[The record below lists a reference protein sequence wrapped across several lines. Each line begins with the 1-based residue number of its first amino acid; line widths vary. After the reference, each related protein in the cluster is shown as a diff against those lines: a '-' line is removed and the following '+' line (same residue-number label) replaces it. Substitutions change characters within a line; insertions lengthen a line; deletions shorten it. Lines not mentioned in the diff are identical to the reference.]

1 MDTKPSA
8 MDMSKP
14 DLNDVD
20 YDAYLANDRTLADPE
35 VIDVERNGEVRL
47 RIINAGA
54 STNFTIDLGAVEG
67 TLVAVDGNPIVPLKA
82 RQFPLAVA
90 QRADIIVR
98 MPADGSAVPVLARG
112 EGPRLQTGIVLRPPG
127 AAVAKIP
134 SEGAAAAPVVG
145 LDTGA
150 AAPRDPAPAGAAGR
164 PFGPG
169 RSDRHDDGLYLGHAG
184 PRPGRRAGDGRAA
197 ANASNW
203 SCATSR

>member
-1 MDTKPSA
+1 MQEVVIFLEDFSWTNSQTLFDNLRKPKSGGMGMKASA

-82 RQFPLAVA
+82 RQFPLAS
-90 QRADIIVR
+90 
-98 MPADGSAVPVLARG
+98 PSAPTSCCG
-112 EGPRLQTGIVLRPPG
+112 CPP
-127 AAVAKIP
+127 
-134 SEGAAAAPVVG
+134 
-145 LDTGA
+145 TGA
-150 AAPRDPAPAGAAGR
+150 PFRCSPVARVRPCRRSCFAHPARPWRRFRAKAPRRR
-164 PFGPG
+164 PWSGWS
-169 RSDRHDDGLYLGHAG
+169 RSAS
-184 PRPGRRAGDGRAA
+184 PR
-197 ANASNW
+197 
-203 SCATSR
+203 

>member
-1 MDTKPSA
+1 

-90 QRADIIVR
+90 QHADIVPR
-98 MPADGSAVPVLARG
+98 MPSDGSAVPVLARG
-112 EGPRLQTGIVLRPPG
+112 EGPPL
-127 AAVAKIP
+127 
-134 SEGAAAAPVVG
+134 
-145 LDTGA
+145 
-150 AAPRDPAPAGAAGR
+150 
-164 PFGPG
+164 
-169 RSDRHDDGLYLGHAG
+169 
-184 PRPGRRAGDGRAA
+184 
-197 ANASNW
+197 
-203 SCATSR
+203 